1 MIRQDVT
8 LEILNTKYNSNMC
21 AFIGIEYTEIG
32 EDYLCAKMPV
42 NERTRQPLGLLHGG
56 ASVVLAESVGSLASN
71 LCVDN
76 TKQYCVGLS
85 INANHIK
92 SLTEGF
98 VYAKAESV
106 HIGGKTHIWNIKVT
120 TEDEELVCMSRLTV
134 AVLDKK

>member
-8 LEILNTKYNSNMC
+8 LEILNSKYNSNMC
-21 AFIGIEYTEIG
+21 EFIGIEYTEIG
-32 EDYLCAKMPV
+32 KDYLCAKMPV
-42 NERTRQPLGLLHGG
+42 SERTRQPLGLLHGG

-85 INANHIK
+85 INANHVK

-98 VYAKAESV
+98 VYAKAEAL

-120 TEDEELVCMSRLTV
+120 TEDDELVCMSRLTV